1 MLPKL
6 KQKTKAVVYWGA
18 GEPSDGD
25 RKALKSAKVP
35 LHSFPEFEKLGRDK
49 PKDPVPPGPQDPC
62 TIMYTRCGGPRLL
75 SHSTISR
82 GMEVLCTSSWG
93 KGHPGACGCRNRD
106 GKAGVQIFT
115 PAGVA
120 D

>member
-18 GEPSDGD
+18 GEPTDGD
-25 RKALKSAKVP
+25 RKALKSAKIP

-62 TIMYTRCGGPRLL
+62 TIMYTRRGAPHLP
-75 SHSTISR
+75 SHSRIGTWN
-82 GMEVLCTSSWG
+82 EVPCNYSWG
-93 KGHPGACGCRNRD
+93 QGHTGASGC
-106 GKAGVQIFT
+106 
-115 PAGVA
+115 
-120 D
+120 

>member
-1 MLPKL
+1 MAKGCLAHCNTAECDVKHRIVLAEQVLPKL

-18 GEPSDGD
+18 GDPSDGD

-62 TIMYTRCGGPRLL
+62 TIMYTRCGGPRLP
-75 SHSTISR
+75 SHSTIS
-82 GMEVLCTSSWG
+82 
-93 KGHPGACGCRNRD
+93 CGLN
-106 GKAGVQIFT
+106 
-115 PAGVA
+115 
-120 D
+120 